1 MGLFKEHAALGEG
14 IDVRCLG
21 LGVSTETA
29 GPVVEVVHGNEQY
42 IGALFGEQ
50 AMRKLQKY

>member
-21 LGVSTETA
+21 LRVAAETTD
-29 GPVVEVVHGNEQY
+29 PVIEVVHGNEQH
-42 IGALFGEQ
+42 IGALLGKQ
-50 AMRKLQKY
+50 ALGKV

>member
-14 IDVRCLG
+14 IDVWCFG
-21 LGVSTETA
+21 LRMAAETTD
-29 GPVVEVVHGNEQY
+29 PVVEVVHGNEQY

>member
-1 MGLFKEHAALGEG
+1 MGLFKKHATFGEG
-14 IDVRCLG
+14 IDVWCLS
-21 LGVSTETA
+21 LRMAAETTD
-29 GPVVEVVHGNEQY
+29 PVIEVVHGNEQY

>member
-1 MGLFKEHAALGEG
+1 MSLFKEHAALGEG

-21 LGVSTETA
+21 LRMAAETA
-29 GPVVEVVHGNEQY
+29 DPVVEVVHGNEQY